1 MNGVEQNG
9 NSHHAGEGEESKE
22 HDEETGEMVALL
34 PAAVSSQT
42 AEHAASAYAEPKT
55 GQLLNEQEANV
66 LLEAQAETKAAEA
79 TSKAE
84 GTAEAGETTQAEQAD
99 AIIPPTMGAEIE
111 HSSPQSEQV
120 ELDDAAIQ
128 DQVEP
133 VEADAD
139 DEGTA
144 PEDVEELDA
153 EAEEEAQPV
162 EIPIDMDMFDDEGAD
177 STESEADDIAPG
189 TIVIGSD
196 EELAELL
203 NLFNLSQSMI

>member
-1 MNGVEQNG
+1 
-9 NSHHAGEGEESKE
+9 
-22 HDEETGEMVALL
+22 
-34 PAAVSSQT
+34 
-42 AEHAASAYAEPKT
+42 
-55 GQLLNEQEANV
+55 
-66 LLEAQAETKAAEA
+66 
-79 TSKAE
+79 
-84 GTAEAGETTQAEQAD
+84 
-99 AIIPPTMGAEIE
+99 MGAEIE

-177 STESEADDIAPG
+177 SRSEADDIAPG

-203 NLFNLSQSMI
+203 NCSI